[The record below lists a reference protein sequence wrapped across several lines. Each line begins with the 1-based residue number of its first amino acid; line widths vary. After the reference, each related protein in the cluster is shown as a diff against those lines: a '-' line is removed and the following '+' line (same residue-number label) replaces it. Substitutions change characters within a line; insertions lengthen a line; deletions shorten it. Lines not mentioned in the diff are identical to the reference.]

1 MVDSNQT
8 KTIIPRNVKGFKMPI
23 ERHRLTDWIEKH
35 NTTVSCL
42 HKTHFKYREIDKFKR
57 IEEDITCKQQA

>member
-35 NTTVSCL
+35 KQLLAVYIRHTLN
-42 HKTHFKYREIDKFKR
+42 
-57 IEEDITCKQQA
+57 IEK